1 MVFCP
6 SLEMCCNNFQTLG
19 VGQNGRAVCTN
30 RVIIREREALCAREL
45 DCNYRTDCQPCART
59 PCPCARARG
68 AEVRICACAFILGEF
83 IRTIKRAQSEECI
96 QEKKLAGS
104 F

>member
-6 SLEMCCNNFQTLG
+6 SPEMCCNNFQTLG

-45 DCNYRTDCQPCART
+45 DYNYRLPTV
-59 PCPCARARG
+59 RAHSLPMRAG
-68 AEVRICACAFILGEF
+68 AGCGGPYLRMRIHLGR
-83 IRTIKRAQSEECI
+83 IHTYN
-96 QEKKLAGS
+96 QEGS
-104 F
+104 I